1 MPFYAVHK
9 GKRRGI
15 YTDWLECKQNIFGV
29 RHPIFKKFNTKEEA
43 EHFLIHG
50 FGTKTNQSM
59 MDTLGIGGANRENIK
74 TRDVT
79 DARDNAKIDVNEND
93 KSEPT
98 DSDKNVENQPHQ
110 PPKHIINVF
119 TDGSLI
125 RKKRKNGEQ
134 TLLCGYGIYIPSY
147 GLMEEL
153 RYAGTIHDNKTNNRG
168 ELKAIIDGLNY
179 ILDFVEETLV
189 VGVGASVSMAT
200 HPHPTVSEENEKLK
214 NTQIMLYT
222 DSSYSKLILGDTG
235 VKYRKA
241 GYLVS
246 KKSDEKVKNAD
257 MVEEI
262 MEIRDKI
269 AEYGMELIVKH
280 VYAHTNLD
288 TFEANGNRLA
298 DEYANIG
305 ANKTFTNN

>member
-9 GKRRGI
+9 GKQRGI
-15 YTDWLECKQNIFGV
+15 YTDWTECKKHIFGV
-29 RHPIFKKFNTKEEA
+29 KHPVFKKFDTKEEA

-59 MDTLGIGGANRENIK
+59 VDTLGLGVGGGAEGGSG
-74 TRDVT
+74 
-79 DARDNAKIDVNEND
+79 DNSI
-93 KSEPT
+93 
-98 DSDKNVENQPHQ
+98 DSDT
-110 PPKHIINVF
+110 HIIHAF

-125 RKKRKNGEQ
+125 RKKSKNGE
-134 TLLCGYGIYIPSY
+134 TKLLCGYGIYIPAY

-153 RYAGTIHDNKTNNRG
+153 RYAGTIRDNKTNNRG

-179 ILDFVEETLV
+179 ILDFIDKTTGGAG
-189 VGVGASVSMAT
+189 GVGG
-200 HPHPTVSEENEKLK
+200 PENEKLK
-214 NTQIMLYT
+214 KTKIVIYT

-235 VKYRKA
+235 IKYRKA

-246 KKSDEKVKNAD
+246 KKSGEEVKNAD
-257 MVEEI
+257 MVQEI

-269 AEYGMELIVKH
+269 SAYSMELIVKH

-305 ANKTFTNN
+305 ANKTHLHAND

>member
-15 YTDWLECKQNIFGV
+15 YTDWNECKQNIFGV
-29 RHPIFKKFNTKEEA
+29 KHPVFKKFGTKEEA

-59 MDTLGIGGANRENIK
+59 LDTLGKSNDTPSTG
-74 TRDVT
+74 
-79 DARDNAKIDVNEND
+79 DNAKIDGNNE
-93 KSEPT
+93 T
-98 DSDKNVENQPHQ
+98 DKNGESGGSGGSGGSCDVIANPK
-110 PPKHIINVF
+110 KHIIHIF

-125 RKKRKNGEQ
+125 RKKSKNGAARV
-134 TLLCGYGIYIPSY
+134 LCGYGIYIPAY

-153 RYAGTIHDNKTNNRG
+153 RYAGTIRDNKTNNRG

-179 ILDFVEETLV
+179 ILCCIDET
-189 VGVGASVSMAT
+189 VGAAAAAPDAEF
-200 HPHPTVSEENEKLK
+200 PHKNDKLK
-214 NTQIMLYT
+214 ETQIILYT

-246 KKSDEKVKNAD
+246 KKSGEEVKNAD
-257 MVEEI
+257 MVQEI

-269 AEYGMELIVKH
+269 AEYGMELVVKH

-298 DEYANIG
+298 DEYANVG
-305 ANKTFTNN
+305 ANRP

>member
-9 GKRRGI
+9 GKQRGI
-15 YTDWLECKQNIFGV
+15 YTDWTECKKHIFGV
-29 RHPIFKKFNTKEEA
+29 KHPVFKKFDTKEEA

-59 MDTLGIGGANRENIK
+59 ADTLGSGGDAENS
-74 TRDVT
+74 
-79 DARDNAKIDVNEND
+79 IDD
-93 KSEPT
+93 DT
-98 DSDKNVENQPHQ
+98 
-110 PPKHIINVF
+110 HIIHAF

-125 RKKRKNGEQ
+125 RKKSKSGE
-134 TLLCGYGIYIPSY
+134 TKLLCGYGIYIPAY

-153 RYAGTIHDNKTNNRG
+153 RYAGTIRENKTNNRG
-168 ELKAIIDGLNY
+168 ELKAIIEALNY
-179 ILDFVEETLV
+179 ILDFIHETTEGL
-189 VGVGASVSMAT
+189 
-200 HPHPTVSEENEKLK
+200 ENEKLK
-214 NTQIMLYT
+214 KTKIIIYT

-246 KKSDEKVKNAD
+246 KKSGEEVKNAD
-257 MVEEI
+257 MVQEI

-269 AEYGMELIVKH
+269 SAYGMELIVKH
-280 VYAHTNLD
+280 VYAHTTLD

-305 ANKTFTNN
+305 ANKTHLHAND

>member
-15 YTDWLECKQNIFGV
+15 YTDWNECKQNIFGV
-29 RHPIFKKFNTKEEA
+29 KHPVFKKFGTKEEA

-59 MDTLGIGGANRENIK
+59 LDTLGKSNDTPSAG
-74 TRDVT
+74 
-79 DARDNAKIDVNEND
+79 DNAKIDGNNENGEIAKIAD
-93 KSEPT
+93 ANINSK
-98 DSDKNVENQPHQ
+98 
-110 PPKHIINVF
+110 KHIIHIF

-125 RKKRKNGEQ
+125 RKKSKNGAARV
-134 TLLCGYGIYIPSY
+134 LCGYGIYIPAY

-153 RYAGTIHDNKTNNRG
+153 RYAGTIRDNKTNNRG

-179 ILDFVEETLV
+179 ILCCIDET
-189 VGVGASVSMAT
+189 VGAAPDAEF
-200 HPHPTVSEENEKLK
+200 PHKNDKLK
-214 NTQIMLYT
+214 ETQIILYT

-241 GYLVS
+241 GYLIS
-246 KKSDEKVKNAD
+246 KKSGEEVKNAD
-257 MVEEI
+257 MVQEI

-269 AEYGMELIVKH
+269 AEYGMELVVKH

-298 DEYANIG
+298 DEYANVG
-305 ANKTFTNN
+305 ANRP

>member
-9 GKRRGI
+9 GKQRGI
-15 YTDWLECKQNIFGV
+15 YTDWNECKKHIFGV
-29 RHPIFKKFNTKEEA
+29 RHPVFKKFNTKEEA

-59 MDTLGIGGANRENIK
+59 ADTLGFGLGGVEAVGGDAENNI
-74 TRDVT
+74 
-79 DARDNAKIDVNEND
+79 DNN
-93 KSEPT
+93 T
-98 DSDKNVENQPHQ
+98 
-110 PPKHIINVF
+110 HIIHAF

-125 RKKRKNGEQ
+125 RKKSKNGE
-134 TLLCGYGIYIPSY
+134 TKLLCGYGIYIPAY

-153 RYAGTIHDNKTNNRG
+153 RYAGTIRDNKTNNRG
-168 ELKAIIDGLNY
+168 ELKAIIEALNY
-179 ILDFVEETLV
+179 ILDFIDKVTG
-189 VGVGASVSMAT
+189 GVDGGGGGNGGSDGGDSAK
-200 HPHPTVSEENEKLK
+200 NEKLK
-214 NTQIMLYT
+214 KTKIVLYT

-246 KKSDEKVKNAD
+246 KKSGEEVKNAD
-257 MVEEI
+257 MVQEI

-269 AEYGMELIVKH
+269 SEYGMELIVKH

-305 ANKTFTNN
+305 ANKTHLHAND

>member
-9 GKRRGI
+9 GKQRGI
-15 YTDWLECKQNIFGV
+15 YTDWNECKKNIFGV
-29 RHPIFKKFNTKEEA
+29 RHPVFKKFDTKEEA

-59 MDTLGIGGANRENIK
+59 ADTLGVGGGGGAEGNGGEGG
-74 TRDVT
+74 
-79 DARDNAKIDVNEND
+79 AGADNSIDND
-93 KSEPT
+93 T
-98 DSDKNVENQPHQ
+98 
-110 PPKHIINVF
+110 HIIHAF

-125 RKKRKNGEQ
+125 RKKSKNGE
-134 TLLCGYGIYIPSY
+134 TKLLCGYGIYIPAY

-168 ELKAIIDGLNY
+168 ELKAIIEALNY
-179 ILDFVEETLV
+179 ILEFIDKMT
-189 VGVGASVSMAT
+189 GGAGGAGG
-200 HPHPTVSEENEKLK
+200 PENEKLK
-214 NTQIMLYT
+214 KTKIILYT

-246 KKSDEKVKNAD
+246 KKSGEEVKNAD
-257 MVEEI
+257 MVQEI
-262 MEIRDKI
+262 MGIRDKI
-269 AEYGMELIVKH
+269 SAYGMELIVKH

-305 ANKTFTNN
+305 ANKTHLHAND

>member
-29 RHPIFKKFNTKEEA
+29 KHPIFKKFNTKEEA

-59 MDTLGIGGANRENIK
+59 MDTLGISGANRENIK

-79 DARDNAKIDVNEND
+79 DARDNSKIDVNEND

-98 DSDKNVENQPHQ
+98 DSENQPHQ

-125 RKKRKNGEQ
+125 RKKRKNGE
-134 TLLCGYGIYIPSY
+134 TRLLCGYGIYIPSY

-153 RYAGTIHDNKTNNRG
+153 RYAGTIYDNKTNNRG
-168 ELKAIIDGLNY
+168 ELKAIIDGLDY
-179 ILDFVEETLV
+179 ILGFIED
-189 VGVGASVSMAT
+189 
-200 HPHPTVSEENEKLK
+200 TVSSNAIEENEKLK
-214 NTQIMLYT
+214 NTLIMLYT

-269 AEYGMELIVKH
+269 AAYGMELIVKH

-305 ANKTFTNN
+305 ANKR

>member
-29 RHPIFKKFNTKEEA
+29 KHPIFKKFNTKEEA

-59 MDTLGIGGANRENIK
+59 MDTLGIGNGGSVK

-98 DSDKNVENQPHQ
+98 DSENQPHQPHQ

-125 RKKRKNGEQ
+125 RKKRKNGE
-134 TLLCGYGIYIPSY
+134 TRLLCGYGIYIPSY

-153 RYAGTIHDNKTNNRG
+153 RYAGTIHENKTNNRG

-179 ILDFVEETLV
+179 ILDFVEETLDT
-189 VGVGASVSMAT
+189 GVCVSLAT
-200 HPHPTVSEENEKLK
+200 HPQLPPTHVEENEKLK
-214 NTQIMLYT
+214 NTIIMLYT

-262 MEIRDKI
+262 MDIRDKI
-269 AEYGMELIVKH
+269 AAYGMELIVKH

>member
-15 YTDWLECKQNIFGV
+15 YTDWTECKQNIFGV
-29 RHPIFKKFNTKEEA
+29 KHPIFKKFNTKEEA

-59 MDTLGIGGANRENIK
+59 ADTLGMGGANRENIK

-79 DARDNAKIDVNEND
+79 DARDNSKIDDNSELANSHENLE
-93 KSEPT
+93 STSQPQPT
-98 DSDKNVENQPHQ
+98 
-110 PPKHIINVF
+110 KHVIHVF

-134 TLLCGYGIYIPSY
+134 TLLCGYGIYIPTY

-153 RYAGTIHDNKTNNRG
+153 RYAGTIYDNKTNNRG
-168 ELKAIIDGLNY
+168 ELKAIIDGLDY
-179 ILDFVEETLV
+179 ILGFIEKTLAD
-189 VGVGASVSMAT
+189 ASVSTAT
-200 HPHPTVSEENEKLK
+200 HPTQVEKDDKLK

-262 MEIRDKI
+262 MDIRDRI
-269 AEYGMELIVKH
+269 SAYGMELIVKH

>member
-59 MDTLGIGGANRENIK
+59 MDTLGIGEAGK

-79 DARDNAKIDVNEND
+79 DARDNSKIDNNSESANLENT
-93 KSEPT
+93 ST
-98 DSDKNVENQPHQ
+98 QPPQ
-110 PPKHIINVF
+110 PPKHVIPVF

-125 RKKRKNGEQ
+125 RKKSKNGQ
-134 TLLCGYGIYIPSY
+134 QKLLCGYGIYIPAY
-147 GLMEEL
+147 GLMSEL

-168 ELKAIIDGLNY
+168 ELKAIIDGLGY
-179 ILDFVEETLV
+179 VLDFVEETH
-189 VGVGASVSMAT
+189 AHT
-200 HPHPTVSEENEKLK
+200 HPHPTQDDKLK
-214 NTQIMLYT
+214 NTQIVLYT

-246 KKSDEKVKNAD
+246 KKSEEKVKNAD

-262 MEIRDKI
+262 MEIRDRI
-269 AEYGMELIVKH
+269 AAYGMELVVKH

-305 ANKTFTNN
+305 ANKR

>member
-1 MPFYAVHK
+1 M
-9 GKRRGI
+9 KRP
-15 YTDWLECKQNIFGV
+15 V
-29 RHPIFKKFNTKEEA
+29 FKKFGTKEEA

-59 MDTLGIGGANRENIK
+59 LDTLGKSNDTPSAG
-74 TRDVT
+74 
-79 DARDNAKIDVNEND
+79 DNAKIDGNNENGEIVAD
-93 KSEPT
+93 ANINSK
-98 DSDKNVENQPHQ
+98 
-110 PPKHIINVF
+110 KHIIHIF

-125 RKKRKNGEQ
+125 RKKSKNGAARV
-134 TLLCGYGIYIPSY
+134 LCGYGIYIPAY

-153 RYAGTIHDNKTNNRG
+153 RYAGTIRDNKTNNRG

-179 ILDFVEETLV
+179 ILCCIDET
-189 VGVGASVSMAT
+189 VGEAAPDAEF
-200 HPHPTVSEENEKLK
+200 PHKNDKLK
-214 NTQIMLYT
+214 ETQIILYT

-246 KKSDEKVKNAD
+246 KKSGDEVKNAD
-257 MVEEI
+257 MVKEI

-269 AEYGMELIVKH
+269 AEYGMELVVKH

-305 ANKTFTNN
+305 ANRP

>member
-1 MPFYAVHK
+1 
-9 GKRRGI
+9 
-15 YTDWLECKQNIFGV
+15 
-29 RHPIFKKFNTKEEA
+29 
-43 EHFLIHG
+43 
-50 FGTKTNQSM
+50 M
-59 MDTLGIGGANRENIK
+59 MDTLGVGGGGGIGETIK

-79 DARDNAKIDVNEND
+79 DARDNSKIDINEN
-93 KSEPT
+93 SNIE
-98 DSDKNVENQPHQ
+98 SIKNVENASQ
-110 PPKHIINVF
+110 KHIIHIF

-125 RKKRKNGEQ
+125 RKKSKNGKNCEQ
-134 TLLCGYGIYIPSY
+134 KLLCGYGIYIPAY

-179 ILDFVEETLV
+179 ILDFIDETC
-189 VGVGASVSMAT
+189 GVSIAIDAET
-200 HPHPTVSEENEKLK
+200 PEQNDKLK
-214 NTQIMLYT
+214 NTQIVLYT

-262 MEIRDKI
+262 MDIRD
-269 AEYGMELIVKH
+269 AVEAYGMELIVKH

-305 ANKTFTNN
+305 ANKR

>member
-29 RHPIFKKFNTKEEA
+29 RHPVFKKFNTKEEA

-59 MDTLGIGGANRENIK
+59 MDTLGIGNGGAVK

-93 KSEPT
+93 KSEPIN
-98 DSDKNVENQPHQ
+98 SENQT
-110 PPKHIINVF
+110 PKHIINVF

-153 RYAGTIHDNKTNNRG
+153 RYAGTIYDNKTNNRG

-179 ILDFVEETLV
+179 ILDFIEET
-189 VGVGASVSMAT
+189 VSSNAT
-200 HPHPTVSEENEKLK
+200 EENEKLK

-269 AEYGMELIVKH
+269 TAYGMELIVKH

-305 ANKTFTNN
+305 ANKTCTNN

>member
-29 RHPIFKKFNTKEEA
+29 RHPVFKKFNTKEEA

-59 MDTLGIGGANRENIK
+59 MDTLGIGNGGAVK

-93 KSEPT
+93 KSEPIN
-98 DSDKNVENQPHQ
+98 SENQT
-110 PPKHIINVF
+110 PKHIINVF

-153 RYAGTIHDNKTNNRG
+153 RYAGTIYDNKTNNRG

-179 ILDFVEETLV
+179 ILDFIEET
-189 VGVGASVSMAT
+189 VSSNAT
-200 HPHPTVSEENEKLK
+200 EENEKLK

-269 AEYGMELIVKH
+269 AAYGMELIVKH

-305 ANKTFTNN
+305 ANKR

>member
-29 RHPIFKKFNTKEEA
+29 KHPIFKKFNTKEEA

-59 MDTLGIGGANRENIK
+59 MDTLGIGNGGSVK

-79 DARDNAKIDVNEND
+79 DARDNAKIDD

-98 DSDKNVENQPHQ
+98 GLDKNVENQP
-110 PPKHIINVF
+110 PKHIIHVF

-153 RYAGTIHDNKTNNRG
+153 RYAGTIYDNKTNNRG
-168 ELKAIIDGLNY
+168 ELKAIIDGLDY
-179 ILDFVEETLV
+179 ILGFIED
-189 VGVGASVSMAT
+189 
-200 HPHPTVSEENEKLK
+200 TVSSNAIEENEKLK
-214 NTQIMLYT
+214 NTLIMLYT

-269 AEYGMELIVKH
+269 AVYGMELIVKH

>member
-29 RHPIFKKFNTKEEA
+29 KHPIFKKFNTKEEA

-59 MDTLGIGGANRENIK
+59 MDTLGIGNGGAVK

-79 DARDNAKIDVNEND
+79 DARDNAKIDD

-98 DSDKNVENQPHQ
+98 GLDKNVENQP
-110 PPKHIINVF
+110 PKHIIHVF

-153 RYAGTIHDNKTNNRG
+153 RYAGKIYDNKTNNRG
-168 ELKAIIDGLNY
+168 ELKAIIDGLDY
-179 ILDFVEETLV
+179 ILGFIED
-189 VGVGASVSMAT
+189 
-200 HPHPTVSEENEKLK
+200 TVSSNAIEENEKLK
-214 NTQIMLYT
+214 NTLIMLYT

-269 AEYGMELIVKH
+269 AAYGMELIVKH

>member
-9 GKRRGI
+9 GKQRGI
-15 YTDWLECKQNIFGV
+15 YTDWNECKKNIFGV
-29 RHPIFKKFNTKEEA
+29 RHPVFKKFDTKEEA
-43 EHFLIHG
+43 QHFLIHG

-59 MDTLGIGGANRENIK
+59 ADTLGVGVAGEGGGGGGGDGDAAN
-74 TRDVT
+74 
-79 DARDNAKIDVNEND
+79 
-93 KSEPT
+93 S
-98 DSDKNVENQPHQ
+98 VE
-110 PPKHIINVF
+110 KDTHIIHVF

-125 RKKRKNGEQ
+125 RKKGKNSE
-134 TLLCGYGIYIPSY
+134 TKLLCGYGIYIPAY

-168 ELKAIIDGLNY
+168 ELKAIIEGLNY
-179 ILDFVEETLV
+179 ILDFIDKVTS
-189 VGVGASVSMAT
+189 GDGGST
-200 HPHPTVSEENEKLK
+200 DNEKLK
-214 NTQIMLYT
+214 KTKITLYT

-235 VKYRKA
+235 VKYRNA

-246 KKSDEKVKNAD
+246 KKSGEEVKNAD
-257 MVEEI
+257 MVQQI

-269 AEYGMELIVKH
+269 SAYGMELIVKH

-305 ANKTFTNN
+305 ANKTHLHAND

>member
-1 MPFYAVHK
+1 
-9 GKRRGI
+9 
-15 YTDWLECKQNIFGV
+15 
-29 RHPIFKKFNTKEEA
+29 
-43 EHFLIHG
+43 
-50 FGTKTNQSM
+50 
-59 MDTLGIGGANRENIK
+59 
-74 TRDVT
+74 
-79 DARDNAKIDVNEND
+79 
-93 KSEPT
+93 
-98 DSDKNVENQPHQ
+98 
-110 PPKHIINVF
+110 
-119 TDGSLI
+119 
-125 RKKRKNGEQ
+125 
-134 TLLCGYGIYIPSY
+134 
-147 GLMEEL
+147 MEEL

-179 ILDFVEETLV
+179 VLDFIDET
-189 VGVGASVSMAT
+189 T
-200 HPHPTVSEENEKLK
+200 PKQNDKLK
-214 NTQIMLYT
+214 NTQIVLYT

-262 MEIRDKI
+262 MDIRDVI
-269 AEYGMELIVKH
+269 AAYGMDLIVKH

-305 ANKTFTNN
+305 ANKR

>member
-59 MDTLGIGGANRENIK
+59 MDTLGIGEAAK

-79 DARDNAKIDVNEND
+79 DARDNSKIDNN
-93 KSEPT
+93 SEPA
-98 DSDKNVENQPHQ
+98 NLENTSTQPPQ
-110 PPKHIINVF
+110 PPKHVIPVF

-125 RKKRKNGEQ
+125 RKKSKNGQ
-134 TLLCGYGIYIPSY
+134 QKLLCGYGIYIPAY
-147 GLMEEL
+147 GLMSEL

-168 ELKAIIDGLNY
+168 ELKAIIDGLGY
-179 ILDFVEETLV
+179 VLDFVEET
-189 VGVGASVSMAT
+189 VSSNAT
-200 HPHPTVSEENEKLK
+200 EENDKLK
-214 NTQIMLYT
+214 NTQIVLYT

-246 KKSDEKVKNAD
+246 KKSEEKVKNAD

-262 MEIRDKI
+262 MEIRDRI
-269 AEYGMELIVKH
+269 AAYGMELVVKH

-305 ANKTFTNN
+305 ANKR

>member
-43 EHFLIHG
+43 EYFLIHG

-59 MDTLGIGGANRENIK
+59 MDTLGIGNGGSVK

-98 DSDKNVENQPHQ
+98 DSENQPHQ
-110 PPKHIINVF
+110 TPKHVIHVF

-125 RKKRKNGEQ
+125 RKKHKNGE
-134 TLLCGYGIYIPSY
+134 TRLLCGYGIYIPSY

-179 ILDFVEETLV
+179 ILGFIED
-189 VGVGASVSMAT
+189 
-200 HPHPTVSEENEKLK
+200 TVSSNATEENEKLK

-269 AEYGMELIVKH
+269 AAYGMELIVKH

-305 ANKTFTNN
+305 ANKR

>member
-59 MDTLGIGGANRENIK
+59 MDTLGIGGAVK

-79 DARDNAKIDVNEND
+79 DARDNSKIDDNSKPEN
-93 KSEPT
+93 SENIST
-98 DSDKNVENQPHQ
+98 QMQPQ
-110 PPKHIINVF
+110 SEKHIIHAF

-125 RKKRKNGEQ
+125 RKKHKNGEQ
-134 TLLCGYGIYIPSY
+134 MLLCGYGIYIPAY
-147 GLMEEL
+147 GLMPEL
-153 RYAGTIHDNKTNNRG
+153 RYAGTIHENKTNNRG
-168 ELKAIIDGLNY
+168 ELKAIIDGLGY
-179 ILDFVEETLV
+179 ILDFIEETV
-189 VGVGASVSMAT
+189 SPSVSTAT
-200 HPHPTVSEENEKLK
+200 HPTQVEKDDKLK
-214 NTQIMLYT
+214 NTQIVLYT

-269 AEYGMELIVKH
+269 ADYGMELIVKH

-305 ANKTFTNN
+305 ANKR

>member
-29 RHPIFKKFNTKEEA
+29 KHPIFKKFNTKEEA

-59 MDTLGIGGANRENIK
+59 MDTLGIGNGGSVK

-79 DARDNAKIDVNEND
+79 DARDNAKIDD

-98 DSDKNVENQPHQ
+98 DSENQPHQ

-125 RKKRKNGEQ
+125 RKKHKNGE
-134 TLLCGYGIYIPSY
+134 TKLLCGYGIYIPSY

-179 ILDFVEETLV
+179 ILDFIED
-189 VGVGASVSMAT
+189 
-200 HPHPTVSEENEKLK
+200 TVSSNATEENEKLK
-214 NTQIMLYT
+214 NTLIILYT

-269 AEYGMELIVKH
+269 AAYGMELIVKH

-305 ANKTFTNN
+305 ANKI

>member
-9 GKRRGI
+9 GKQRGI
-15 YTDWLECKQNIFGV
+15 YTDWNECKKNIFGV
-29 RHPIFKKFNTKEEA
+29 RHPVFKKFDTKEEA
-43 EHFLIHG
+43 QHFLIHG

-59 MDTLGIGGANRENIK
+59 ADTLGVGVAGEGGGGGGGDGDAAN
-74 TRDVT
+74 
-79 DARDNAKIDVNEND
+79 
-93 KSEPT
+93 S
-98 DSDKNVENQPHQ
+98 VE
-110 PPKHIINVF
+110 KDTHIIHVF

-125 RKKRKNGEQ
+125 RKKGKNSE
-134 TLLCGYGIYIPSY
+134 TKLLCGYGIYIPAY

-168 ELKAIIDGLNY
+168 ELKAIIEGLNY
-179 ILDFVEETLV
+179 ILDFIDKVTS
-189 VGVGASVSMAT
+189 GDGGST
-200 HPHPTVSEENEKLK
+200 DNEKLK
-214 NTQIMLYT
+214 KTKIILYT

-235 VKYRKA
+235 VKYRNA

-246 KKSDEKVKNAD
+246 KKSGEEVKNAD
-257 MVEEI
+257 MVQQI

-269 AEYGMELIVKH
+269 SAYGMELIVKH

-305 ANKTFTNN
+305 ANKTHLHAND

>member
-9 GKRRGI
+9 GKQRGI
-15 YTDWLECKQNIFGV
+15 YTDWNECKKHIFGV
-29 RHPIFKKFNTKEEA
+29 RHPVFKKFNTKEEA

-59 MDTLGIGGANRENIK
+59 ADTLGVVVGGVEAVGGDAENSI
-74 TRDVT
+74 
-79 DARDNAKIDVNEND
+79 
-93 KSEPT
+93 
-98 DSDKNVENQPHQ
+98 DSDT
-110 PPKHIINVF
+110 HIIHAF

-125 RKKRKNGEQ
+125 RKKSKGGE
-134 TLLCGYGIYIPSY
+134 TKLLCGYGIYIPAY

-153 RYAGTIHDNKTNNRG
+153 RYAGTIRENKTNNRG
-168 ELKAIIDGLNY
+168 ELKAIIEALNY
-179 ILDFVEETLV
+179 ILDFIDETTGGG
-189 VGVGASVSMAT
+189 GVGGVI
-200 HPHPTVSEENEKLK
+200 ENEKLK
-214 NTQIMLYT
+214 KTKIVIYT

-246 KKSDEKVKNAD
+246 KKSGEEVKNAD
-257 MVEEI
+257 MVQEI

-269 AEYGMELIVKH
+269 STYGMELIVKH

-305 ANKTFTNN
+305 ANKTHLHAND

>member
-1 MPFYAVHK
+1 
-9 GKRRGI
+9 
-15 YTDWLECKQNIFGV
+15 
-29 RHPIFKKFNTKEEA
+29 
-43 EHFLIHG
+43 
-50 FGTKTNQSM
+50 
-59 MDTLGIGGANRENIK
+59 
-74 TRDVT
+74 
-79 DARDNAKIDVNEND
+79 
-93 KSEPT
+93 
-98 DSDKNVENQPHQ
+98 
-110 PPKHIINVF
+110 
-119 TDGSLI
+119 
-125 RKKRKNGEQ
+125 
-134 TLLCGYGIYIPSY
+134 
-147 GLMEEL
+147 MEEL
-153 RYAGTIHDNKTNNRG
+153 RYAGTIYDNKTNNRG
-168 ELKAIIDGLNY
+168 ELKAIIDGLDY
-179 ILDFVEETLV
+179 ILGFIEKTLAD
-189 VGVGASVSMAT
+189 ASVSTAT
-200 HPHPTVSEENEKLK
+200 HPTQVEKDDKLK

-262 MEIRDKI
+262 MDIRDRI
-269 AEYGMELIVKH
+269 AAYGMELIVKH

>member
-1 MPFYAVHK
+1 
-9 GKRRGI
+9 
-15 YTDWLECKQNIFGV
+15 
-29 RHPIFKKFNTKEEA
+29 
-43 EHFLIHG
+43 
-50 FGTKTNQSM
+50 
-59 MDTLGIGGANRENIK
+59 
-74 TRDVT
+74 
-79 DARDNAKIDVNEND
+79 
-93 KSEPT
+93 
-98 DSDKNVENQPHQ
+98 VENQT
-110 PPKHIINVF
+110 PKHVIHVF

-125 RKKRKNGEQ
+125 RKKRKNGE
-134 TLLCGYGIYIPSY
+134 TRLLCGYGIYIPSY

-168 ELKAIIDGLNY
+168 ELKAIIDGLDY
-179 ILDFVEETLV
+179 ILDFVEETLDT
-189 VGVGASVSMAT
+189 GVSMAT
-200 HPHPTVSEENEKLK
+200 HTSVSAENEKLK
-214 NTQIMLYT
+214 NTLIMLYT

-262 MEIRDKI
+262 MDIRDKI
-269 AEYGMELIVKH
+269 AAYGMELIVKH

>member
-59 MDTLGIGGANRENIK
+59 MDTLGIGEAGK

-79 DARDNAKIDVNEND
+79 DARDNSKIDNN
-93 KSEPT
+93 SEPNN
-98 DSDKNVENQPHQ
+98 SHESVQ
-110 PPKHIINVF
+110 PPQPLKHVIPVF

-125 RKKRKNGEQ
+125 RKKSKNGQ
-134 TLLCGYGIYIPSY
+134 QKLLCGYGIYIPAY
-147 GLMEEL
+147 GLMSEL

-168 ELKAIIDGLNY
+168 ELKAIIDGLGY
-179 ILDFVEETLV
+179 VLDFVEETHTH
-189 VGVGASVSMAT
+189 T
-200 HPHPTVSEENEKLK
+200 HPHPTQDDKLK
-214 NTQIMLYT
+214 NTQIVLYT

-246 KKSDEKVKNAD
+246 KKSEEKVKNAD

-262 MEIRDKI
+262 MEIRDRI
-269 AEYGMELIVKH
+269 AAYGMELVVKH

-305 ANKTFTNN
+305 ANKTSTFTNN

>member
-29 RHPIFKKFNTKEEA
+29 KHPIFKKFNTKEEA

-59 MDTLGIGGANRENIK
+59 MDTLGIGNGGAVK

-79 DARDNAKIDVNEND
+79 DARDNAKIDD

-98 DSDKNVENQPHQ
+98 GLDKNVENQTT
-110 PPKHIINVF
+110 KHVIHVF

-153 RYAGTIHDNKTNNRG
+153 RYAGTIYDNKTNNRG
-168 ELKAIIDGLNY
+168 ELKAIIDGLDY
-179 ILDFVEETLV
+179 ILGFIED
-189 VGVGASVSMAT
+189 
-200 HPHPTVSEENEKLK
+200 TVSSNAIEENDKLK
-214 NTQIMLYT
+214 NTIIMLYT

-269 AEYGMELIVKH
+269 AAYGMELIVKH

>member
-59 MDTLGIGGANRENIK
+59 MDTLGIGNGGAVK

-79 DARDNAKIDVNEND
+79 DARDNAKIDD

-98 DSDKNVENQPHQ
+98 GLENVENQTT
-110 PPKHIINVF
+110 KHVIHVF

-153 RYAGTIHDNKTNNRG
+153 RYAGTIYDNKTNNRG
-168 ELKAIIDGLNY
+168 ELKAIIDGLDY
-179 ILDFVEETLV
+179 ILGFIED
-189 VGVGASVSMAT
+189 
-200 HPHPTVSEENEKLK
+200 TVSSNAIEENEKLK
-214 NTQIMLYT
+214 NTLIMLYT

-269 AEYGMELIVKH
+269 AAYGMELIVKH

>member
-29 RHPIFKKFNTKEEA
+29 KHPIFKKFNTKEEA

-59 MDTLGIGGANRENIK
+59 MDTLGIGNGGAVK

-79 DARDNAKIDVNEND
+79 DARDNAKIDD

-98 DSDKNVENQPHQ
+98 GLENVENQTT
-110 PPKHIINVF
+110 KHVIHVF

-153 RYAGTIHDNKTNNRG
+153 RYAGTIYDNKTNNRG
-168 ELKAIIDGLNY
+168 ELKAIIDGLDY
-179 ILDFVEETLV
+179 ILGFIED
-189 VGVGASVSMAT
+189 
-200 HPHPTVSEENEKLK
+200 TVSSNAIEENEKLK
-214 NTQIMLYT
+214 NTIIMLYT

-269 AEYGMELIVKH
+269 AAYGMELIVKH

>member
-9 GKRRGI
+9 GKQRGI
-15 YTDWLECKQNIFGV
+15 YTDWNECKKHIFGV
-29 RHPIFKKFNTKEEA
+29 RHPVFKKFNTKEEA

-59 MDTLGIGGANRENIK
+59 ADTLGVGVAGEGGGGGVGDGGAG
-74 TRDVT
+74 
-79 DARDNAKIDVNEND
+79 DNSIDND
-93 KSEPT
+93 T
-98 DSDKNVENQPHQ
+98 
-110 PPKHIINVF
+110 HIIHAF

-125 RKKRKNGEQ
+125 RKKSKNGE
-134 TLLCGYGIYIPSY
+134 TKLLCGYGIYIPAY

-168 ELKAIIDGLNY
+168 ELKAIIEALNY
-179 ILDFVEETLV
+179 ILDFIDKVT
-189 VGVGASVSMAT
+189 GGGGGDGGHGGDGDGPA
-200 HPHPTVSEENEKLK
+200 ENEKLK
-214 NTQIMLYT
+214 KTKIVLYT

-246 KKSDEKVKNAD
+246 KKSGEEVKNAD
-257 MVEEI
+257 MVHEI

-269 AEYGMELIVKH
+269 SAYGMELIVKH

-305 ANKTFTNN
+305 ANKTHLHAND

>member
-15 YTDWLECKQNIFGV
+15 YTDWNECKQNIFGV
-29 RHPIFKKFNTKEEA
+29 KHPIFKKFNTKEEA

-59 MDTLGIGGANRENIK
+59 MDTLGIGEAGK

-79 DARDNAKIDVNEND
+79 DARDNSKIDNN
-93 KSEPT
+93 SESANLEST
-98 DSDKNVENQPHQ
+98 STQ
-110 PPKHIINVF
+110 PPKHVIPVF

-125 RKKRKNGEQ
+125 RKKSKNGHQ
-134 TLLCGYGIYIPSY
+134 KLLCGYGIYIPAY
-147 GLMEEL
+147 GLMSEL

-168 ELKAIIDGLNY
+168 ELKAIIDGLGY
-179 ILDFVEETLV
+179 VLDFVEETHP
-189 VGVGASVSMAT
+189 
-200 HPHPTVSEENEKLK
+200 HPHPTQDDELK
-214 NTQIMLYT
+214 NTQIVLYT

-246 KKSDEKVKNAD
+246 KKSEEKVKNAD

-262 MEIRDKI
+262 MEIRDRI
-269 AEYGMELIVKH
+269 AAYGMELVVKH

-305 ANKTFTNN
+305 ANKTSTFTFTNN